1 MTDPDT
7 TAAPDPRD
15 EAAARGLVDALET
28 LRARLGALRLPLETP
43 GVGAARADLHQA
55 VDQLDDYLLPRLRA
69 ERAPLLVVVGGS
81 TGAGKSTLVNSLLG
95 EPVSA
100 PGVLRPTTRAPV
112 LVHHPLDARWFTT
125 DRVLPGLARVT
136 SSGRLPDTPPTG
148 APGASDRSP
157 APTHASDVGRTGVR
171 GTPDTS
177 GAEGAAALRLVASE
191 ALPQGLALLDA
202 PDIDSVETA
211 NRELSAQLL
220 GAADLWLFVTTAARY
235 ADAVPWD
242 LLGQAA
248 RRRAQ
253 VAIVLDR
260 VDPGAEVVA
269 DDLRR
274 MTVEHGLGDAR
285 VFVLGEAAEQGPGA
299 LVDGLLPEAAVAEV
313 ATWLSG
319 LGGDPEARARVI
331 AATRDGVVDDLV
343 RRAVALAE
351 TADGQEVADARLR
364 DAVRRYHAEA
374 LEQVEVATSDGA
386 LLRGE
391 VLARWQDFVG
401 TGEFFRSVEAGVGR
415 VRDAVVRFFRG
426 RPKEA
431 PQVEQAIAHGLES
444 VILDAAEQ
452 AAERTFAAW
461 RSDGAGAA
469 LLDGLDLAR
478 VPAALRTEVAEQ
490 IRGWQEDVLALV
502 REQGESRRGTAR
514 AVSFGVNALGVSL
527 MVIVFASTAGL
538 TGAEDAERRVD
549 AAAGRD
555 GVHRRGGAGRVARR
569 VLQHGLAQQRVA
581 HGVEGLGDPPH
592 GRPDDLPLL
601 RVDRLPR
608 ALEERVHRRTVER
621 GPQRR
626 GGRVEGARR
635 EPAQQGDAVDHV
647 GRRGPR
653 GLLLLGEPVAQLVRR
668 ERRELAKAELEPGG
682 GAGQPAFQ
690 LIAEQRP
697 DRLPGAHPLQHAAQL
712 GPAAAREVDRERPLA
727 RDGADVAAV
736 RRGQH
741 PGRHGVR
748 RAGRVHPPGWFAAGG
763 RQVQLLHVPPGAE
776 RRARRGGRLQR
787 PATRGGEPGGPRVRA
802 VRREVE
808 SVPDGEPAL
817 VDRRPDQRRDRRRDL
832 DPHPEPV
839 QQARDR
845 LARDPGRFRRVGHVE
860 RHLRQRGAG
869 RRDGFHVGEVQH
881 DVRLPLEPWDRPH
894 PVGRGEEPCRVVV
907 ALARVRR
914 EDQTLQLRLEREE
927 LEHRRDELRRRGP
940 PPLVAHLVPHEL
952 QQRLEQAVH
961 RGGRAVDDL
970 RRHLRV
976 ALGDQRQVDRPGS
989 VVHRRDVHRRRRR
1002 RGEGRQHRL
1011 PQLAV
1016 GVERRLLGARRRR
1029 EQPQLLGVDGD
1040 AGADLGGHG
1049 ARAEDAEQVVV
1060 GQ

>member
-1 MTDPDT
+1 MTDPDAT
-7 TAAPDPRD
+7 PAPDARD
-15 EAAARGLVDALET
+15 EAAARELVDVLET

-112 LVHHPLDARWFTT
+112 LVHHPLDARWFST

-136 SSGRLPDTPPTG
+136 SSGDLSG
-148 APGASDRSP
+148 AGVGPGADRS
-157 APTHASDVGRTGVR
+157 S
-171 GTPDTS
+171 
-177 GAEGAAALRLVASE
+177 AEGAAALRLVASE

-242 LLGQAA
+242 LLAQAA

-269 DDLRR
+269 EDLRR
-274 MTVEHGLGDAR
+274 MTAEHGLGDAR
-285 VFVLGEAAEQGPGA
+285 VFVLAEAAEQGPGA
-299 LVDGLLPEAAVAEV
+299 LVDGLLPEAAVAEI

-351 TADGQEVADARLR
+351 TADGQQVADARLR

-374 LEQVEVATSDGA
+374 LEQVEAATSDGA

-415 VRDAVVRFFRG
+415 VRDAVARFFRG

-452 AAERTFAAW
+452 AAERTFTAW

-490 IRGWQEDVLALV
+490 IRGWQEDVLGLV
-502 REQGESRRGTAR
+502 REQGASRRGTAR

-538 TGAEDAERRVD
+538 TGAEIGIAGGTAIVAQKLLEAVFGDEAVRRLAAQAKERLNGRVD
-549 AAAGRD
+549 AVLRGQAARYTAQLDALGTQDTGGD
-555 GVHRRGGAGRVARR
+555 GVRDAAHRVA
-569 VLQHGLAQQRVA
+569 
-581 HGVEGLGDPPH
+581 
-592 GRPDDLPLL
+592 
-601 RVDRLPR
+601 
-608 ALEERVHRRTVER
+608 
-621 GPQRR
+621 
-626 GGRVEGARR
+626 
-635 EPAQQGDAVDHV
+635 
-647 GRRGPR
+647 
-653 GLLLLGEPVAQLVRR
+653 
-668 ERRELAKAELEPGG
+668 
-682 GAGQPAFQ
+682 
-690 LIAEQRP
+690 
-697 DRLPGAHPLQHAAQL
+697 
-712 GPAAAREVDRERPLA
+712 AAAR
-727 RDGADVAAV
+727 
-736 RRGQH
+736 
-741 PGRHGVR
+741 
-748 RAGRVHPPGWFAAGG
+748 
-763 RQVQLLHVPPGAE
+763 AE
-776 RRARRGGRLQR
+776 RAARALPDEGATRPWSGGLLRGAGTFRPPEAPAGPGEPSAADEAAPARRGGWWSRR
-787 PATRGGEPGGPRVRA
+787 RS
-802 VRREVE
+802 RREE
-808 SVPDGEPAL
+808 G
-817 VDRRPDQRRDRRRDL
+817 DR
-832 DPHPEPV
+832 
-839 QQARDR
+839 
-845 LARDPGRFRRVGHVE
+845 
-860 RHLRQRGAG
+860 
-869 RRDGFHVGEVQH
+869 
-881 DVRLPLEPWDRPH
+881 
-894 PVGRGEEPCRVVV
+894 
-907 ALARVRR
+907 
-914 EDQTLQLRLEREE
+914 
-927 LEHRRDELRRRGP
+927 
-940 PPLVAHLVPHEL
+940 
-952 QQRLEQAVH
+952 
-961 RGGRAVDDL
+961 
-970 RRHLRV
+970 
-976 ALGDQRQVDRPGS
+976 
-989 VVHRRDVHRRRRR
+989 
-1002 RGEGRQHRL
+1002 
-1011 PQLAV
+1011 
-1016 GVERRLLGARRRR
+1016 
-1029 EQPQLLGVDGD
+1029 
-1040 AGADLGGHG
+1040 
-1049 ARAEDAEQVVV
+1049 
-1060 GQ
+1060 

>member
-15 EAAARGLVDALET
+15 DAAARELVDALET
-28 LRARLGALRLPLETP
+28 LRSRLGALRLPLETP
-43 GVGAARADLHQA
+43 GVGVARADLHQA

-125 DRVLPGLARVT
+125 DRVLPGLARVS
-136 SSGRLPDTPPTG
+136 SSGQVPDAGTAG
-148 APGASDRSP
+148 EHQGSDR
-157 APTHASDVGRTGVR
+157 ARTA
-171 GTPDTS
+171 
-177 GAEGAAALRLVASE
+177 AEGAAALRLVASE

-374 LEQVEVATSDGA
+374 LEQVETATSDGA

-415 VRDAVVRFFRG
+415 VRDAVARFFRG

-461 RSDGAGAA
+461 RGDGAGAA

-490 IRGWQEDVLALV
+490 IRGWQEDVLGLV
-502 REQGESRRGTAR
+502 REQGASRRGTAR

-538 TGAEDAERRVD
+538 TGAEIGIAGGTAIVAQKLLEAVFGDEAVRRLAAQAKERLNGRVD
-549 AAAGRD
+549 AVLRGQAARYTAQLDALGTQQTGAD
-555 GVHRRGGAGRVARR
+555 GVRDAAHRVA
-569 VLQHGLAQQRVA
+569 
-581 HGVEGLGDPPH
+581 
-592 GRPDDLPLL
+592 
-601 RVDRLPR
+601 
-608 ALEERVHRRTVER
+608 
-621 GPQRR
+621 
-626 GGRVEGARR
+626 
-635 EPAQQGDAVDHV
+635 
-647 GRRGPR
+647 
-653 GLLLLGEPVAQLVRR
+653 
-668 ERRELAKAELEPGG
+668 
-682 GAGQPAFQ
+682 
-690 LIAEQRP
+690 
-697 DRLPGAHPLQHAAQL
+697 
-712 GPAAAREVDRERPLA
+712 AAARAERAA
-727 RDGADVAAV
+727 RAVPQEGVTRPWSGGLLRGAGTFRPPEA
-736 RRGQH
+736 
-741 PGRHGVR
+741 
-748 RAGRVHPPGWFAAGG
+748 PPGTDDAP
-763 RQVQLLHVPPGAE
+763 VPEEGVP
-776 RRARRGGRLQR
+776 ARRGGWW
-787 PATRGGEPGGPRVRA
+787 
-802 VRREVE
+802 
-808 SVPDGEPAL
+808 S
-817 VDRRPDQRRDRRRDL
+817 RRRS
-832 DPHPEPV
+832 
-839 QQARDR
+839 RS
-845 LARDPGRFRRVGHVE
+845 
-860 RHLRQRGAG
+860 
-869 RRDGFHVGEVQH
+869 
-881 DVRLPLEPWDRPH
+881 
-894 PVGRGEEPCRVVV
+894 RGEE
-907 ALARVRR
+907 
-914 EDQTLQLRLEREE
+914 
-927 LEHRRDELRRRGP
+927 
-940 PPLVAHLVPHEL
+940 
-952 QQRLEQAVH
+952 
-961 RGGRAVDDL
+961 
-970 RRHLRV
+970 
-976 ALGDQRQVDRPGS
+976 GDR
-989 VVHRRDVHRRRRR
+989 
-1002 RGEGRQHRL
+1002 
-1011 PQLAV
+1011 
-1016 GVERRLLGARRRR
+1016 
-1029 EQPQLLGVDGD
+1029 
-1040 AGADLGGHG
+1040 
-1049 ARAEDAEQVVV
+1049 
-1060 GQ
+1060 